1 MSEKKLSGLP
11 FKVFRD
17 FVRWIKTEKI
27 SGVIIGGVAASILG
41 RPRVTRDVDSLV
53 IIDEANL
60 EEFVQSGKHFGF
72 IPRSDNII
80 TFARKTRVILMKH
93 KPTDIDIDISLGAL
107 PFEHE
112 SIKRAVWTDVG
123 DLKLPL
129 SSPEDLI
136 IMKAVA
142 HRQRDLIDI
151 EAILDA
157 HPNLN
162 LKRIRKWVKEFS
174 AALEMPEIL
183 KDLEKILKRQ
193 KK

>member
-27 SGVIIGGVAASILG
+27 PSVIIGGVAASILG
-41 RPRVTRDVDSLV
+41 RPRVTHDVDSLV
-53 IIDEANL
+53 IIDEAHL
-60 EEFVQSGKHFGF
+60 KEFVQKARHFGF
-72 IPRSDNII
+72 IPRNDNIL
-80 TFARKTRVILMKH
+80 TFACKNRVLLMKH
-93 KPTDIDIDISLGAL
+93 KPTAIDIDISLGAL

-112 SIKRAVWTDVG
+112 SIKRLVWTDVG
-123 DLKLPL
+123 GLKLPL

-151 EAILDA
+151 EAIRDA

-174 AALEMPEIL
+174 VVLEI
-183 KDLEKILKRQ
+183 
-193 KK
+193 

>member
-17 FVRWIKTEKI
+17 FVRWIKREKI
-27 SGVIIGGVAASILG
+27 PGVIIGGVAASILG

-53 IIDEANL
+53 IIDETHL
-60 EEFVQSGKHFGF
+60 KEFVQSGKHFSF
-72 IPRSDNII
+72 IPRSDNIFA
-80 TFARKTRVILMKH
+80 FARKTRVLLMKH
-93 KPTDIDIDISLGAL
+93 KPTGIDIDISLGAL

-112 SIKRAVWTDVG
+112 SIKRVVWIDVG
-123 DLKLPL
+123 GLELPL

-162 LKRIRKWVKEFS
+162 LKRIRRWVKEFS

>member
-1 MSEKKLSGLP
+1 MGSGNSP
-11 FKVFRD
+11 CRFD
-17 FVRWIKTEKI
+17 PNIY
-27 SGVIIGGVAASILG
+27 
-41 RPRVTRDVDSLV
+41 SLV
-53 IIDEANL
+53 IIDEAHL
-60 EEFVQSGKHFGF
+60 KEFVQKGKHFGF
-72 IPRSDNII
+72 ISRSDNII
-80 TFARKTRVILMKH
+80 AFARKSRVLLMRH
-93 KPTDIDIDISLGAL
+93 KPTGIDIDISLGAL

-112 SIKRAVWTDVG
+112 SVKRAVWVDVG
-123 DLKLPL
+123 GLKLPI

-151 EAILDA
+151 EGIRDA

-174 AALEMPEIL
+174 AVLEMPEIL

-193 KK
+193 RK

>member
-27 SGVIIGGVAASILG
+27 PGVIIGGVAASILG
-41 RPRVTRDVDSLV
+41 RPRVTRDIDSLV
-53 IIDEANL
+53 IIDETHL
-60 EEFVQSGKHFGF
+60 KEFVQSGKHFGF
-72 IPRSDNII
+72 IPRVDNIF
-80 TFARKTRVILMKH
+80 TFARKTRVLLMKH
-93 KPTDIDIDISLGAL
+93 RPTGIDIDISLGAL

-123 DLKLPL
+123 DFKLPI

-151 EAILDA
+151 EAILDV
-157 HPNLN
+157 HTNLN

-174 AALEMPEIL
+174 SALEMPEIL
-183 KDLEKILKRQ
+183 KDLEKILKR
-193 KK
+193 KKK